1 MRTKLL
7 PAVSAALSLCACSLL
22 SDGGEGTLEINFAET
37 RPSAE
42 VLPDKEDFILKV
54 CDSKGNQLYF
64 GRFADSP
71 EEFHLPSGSYS
82 IGAMSAEFTE
92 PAFDAPQYAD
102 SIEVSLRAGEKVS
115 ATLCC
120 RQANSGVK
128 LIVDKSFKEN
138 FPDGLLHLE
147 GRDGRLPYPYGEQRT
162 AFFKPGRIMVSME
175 DAGETSVLFSKSA
188 SAGDILSLKL
198 ISSQDGGGGG
208 IDIKIDSSRNR
219 VSETYDYSR
228 MKGNTPDDPI
238 EPGEVLDNVGRKS
251 VWVKGY
257 VVGCA
262 TGSRK
267 YSFTP
272 PFSKDSNLLLGPR
285 TGTSESKYCIAVEL
299 KSGPVREELNLVD
312 NPSLLGRAVCLKG
325 DPAESYYGLPGLKNV
340 SECQIQTR

>member
-7 PAVSAALSLCACSLL
+7 LAALAPLGLCACSLL
-22 SDGGEGTLEINFAET
+22 SDGGEGILEINFAET
-37 RPSAE
+37 RSASE
-42 VLPDKEDFILKV
+42 VLPDKEDFLLKV
-54 CDSKGNQLYF
+54 CDSKGNPLYF

-82 IGAMSAEFTE
+82 ICAMSSEFNE
-92 PAFDAPQYAD
+92 PAFDTPQYAD
-102 SIEVSLRAGEKVS
+102 SMEVSIKAGGRIS

-120 RQANSGVK
+120 RQANSGIRLVA
-128 LIVDKSFKEN
+128 DASFREN

-147 GRDGRLPYPYGEQRT
+147 GRDGSLPYSYDERRT

-175 DAGETSVLFSKSA
+175 DSGETEVLFSKA
-188 SAGDILSLKL
+188 ANAGDILTLK
-198 ISSQDGGGGG
+198 IVSSMEGGGGG
-208 IDIKIDSSRNR
+208 IDIQIDSSRNR

-228 MKGNTPDDPI
+228 MKGSSPDDPM
-238 EPGEVLDNVGRKS
+238 EPGELLDNVGRKS

-272 PFSKDSNLLLGPR
+272 PFTKDSNLLLGPR
-285 TGTSESKYCIAVEL
+285 TGTSDSKYCIAVEL

-312 NPSLLGRAVCLKG
+312 NPSLQGRSVCIKG

-340 SECQIQTR
+340 SEYQIQTK